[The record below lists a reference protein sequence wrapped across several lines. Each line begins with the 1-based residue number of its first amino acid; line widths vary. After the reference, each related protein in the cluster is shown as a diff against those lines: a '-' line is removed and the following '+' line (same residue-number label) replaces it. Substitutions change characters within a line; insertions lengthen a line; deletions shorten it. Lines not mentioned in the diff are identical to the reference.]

1 MGLEFSWNA
10 EKAAL
15 NLSKQGVTFEE
26 ASTVF
31 GDPLSVTVFDPGHSE
46 TESRF
51 VIVGQSF
58 EGKLIVVVH
67 SELEDSIRIIS
78 ARLATRRER
87 EVYEQS

>member
-1 MGLEFSWNA
+1 MGLTFSWNA

-15 NLSKQGVTFEE
+15 NRAKHGVTFEE

-31 GDPLSVTVFDPGHSE
+31 GDSLSVTMFDPDHSE
-46 TESRF
+46 DESRF
-51 VIVGQSF
+51 VIIGQSF

-78 ARLATRRER
+78 ARSATGRER
-87 EVYEQS
+87 DAYEQG